1 MAARIGDLM
10 ADGNILGKCLLNDDW
25 PPSNTQRGAQ
35 IVRTLGQAPSHV
47 RHDMLMDDQHI
58 GRLIVKGGEVYK
70 NMRAI
75 TGCNIW
81 CLDTCEPPGFP
92 SEMRLVVLVGLP
104 VQVAGA
110 VTMIVE
116 IVKKTMRFQ
125 GELPMEPGDPK
136 PIATYVG

>member
-1 MAARIGDLM
+1 MP
-10 ADGNILGKCLLNDDW
+10 DGNPLGKCINDDW
-25 PPSNTQRGAQ
+25 PPGNTQRGAQ
-35 IVRTLGQAPSHV
+35 ILKTLASTGHI

-58 GRLIVKGGEVYK
+58 GRLIGKGGEVYK
-70 NMRAI
+70 QMRSV

-92 SEMRLVVLVGLP
+92 AELRLVVLVGLP

-110 VTMIVE
+110 IGMIVE

-125 GELPMEPGDPK
+125 GEIPLEAGDLFAKSMAPHM
-136 PIATYVG
+136 